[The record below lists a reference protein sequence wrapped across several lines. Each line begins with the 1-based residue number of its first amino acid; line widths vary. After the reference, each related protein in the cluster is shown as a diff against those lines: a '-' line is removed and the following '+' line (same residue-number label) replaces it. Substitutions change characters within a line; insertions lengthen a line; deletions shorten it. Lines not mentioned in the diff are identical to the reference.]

1 MTEMGTDR
9 ARREVVASAG
19 RAVRLM
25 ATCLC
30 DAFFD
35 GVARASVE
43 VLEHLG
49 CAVEVPDDQTCC
61 GQPAFNAGDWEAA
74 RRVARHTL
82 RVFSG
87 EGPVV
92 VPSGS
97 CARMTSHGALM
108 LFEREADREAVTA
121 LAERSFEIA
130 DFIVRE
136 LGITRWPGRFP
147 ARIALHRSCHCR
159 GTSYAESAL
168 VLLRSIEGVELVE
181 VGEAEQCCGFGGT
194 FSATFPGVSGRM
206 GDLKLEQLLAQG
218 PDAVVSADMGCL
230 MHLQGLARK
239 EGRAMK
245 ALHVVEVLRNA
256 LRHSPSGNP
265 ASEPKQATAEV
276 S

>member
-1 MTEMGTDR
+1 
-9 ARREVVASAG
+9 
-19 RAVRLM
+19 M

-35 GVARASVE
+35 DVARASVE

-49 CAVEVPDDQTCC
+49 CTVDVPADQTCC
-61 GQPAFNAGDWEAA
+61 GQPAFNAGDWESA

-82 RVFSG
+82 SVFAG

-97 CARMTSHGALM
+97 CARMASHGALM
-108 LFEREADREAVTA
+108 LFEREADRDAAEA

-136 LGITRWPGRFP
+136 LGVTRWPGRFP

-168 VLLRSIEGVELVE
+168 ALLGSIEGIELVL
-181 VGEAEQCCGFGGT
+181 VGEGEQCCGFGGT
-194 FSATFPGVSGRM
+194 FSATFPGVSARM
-206 GDLKLEQLLAQG
+206 GDLKLEHLLAER
-218 PDAVVSADMGCL
+218 PDIVVSADMGCL
-230 MHLQGLARK
+230 MHLRGLARK
-239 EGRAMK
+239 EGRAMR
-245 ALHVVEVLRNA
+245 ALHVVEVLQKA
-256 LRHSPSGNP
+256 LRPEREKPNEA
-265 ASEPKQATAEV
+265 AS
-276 S
+276 